1 MPLPSSSLA
10 GPDLGPDTAEDALMG
25 LMMALGRQ
33 LRQRL
38 PGDDVEY
45 SALPLLKL
53 LGHQGPMRVSALAQG
68 LGLDAS
74 TVSRHVRHL
83 EDRGLLERTG
93 DPDDGRA
100 SRVAVTESGTA
111 CLAVAFRTRRAV
123 LARAMDDF
131 TTEERD
137 TLRLLLHR
145 LVGTVTAQPAT
156 DAAG

>member
-1 MPLPSSSLA
+1 MPTSSPSLA
-10 GPDLGPDTAEDALMG
+10 GPDLVPDTAEDALMG
-25 LMMALGRQ
+25 LMLALGRQ
-33 LRQRL
+33 MRQRL
-38 PGDDVEY
+38 PGDDLEY

-74 TVSRHVRHL
+74 TVSRHVRQL

-100 SRVAVTESGTA
+100 SRVAVTQAGTA
-111 CLAVAFRTRRAV
+111 CLADAFRTRRA
-123 LARAMDDF
+123 LLTRAMDDL
-131 TTEERD
+131 TTDERE

-145 LVGTVTAQPAT
+145 LVGTVTA
-156 DAAG
+156 D

>member
-1 MPLPSSSLA
+1 MSIPSSSPA
-10 GPDLGPDTAEDALMG
+10 GPALAPDTAEDALMG

-33 LRQRL
+33 MRQRL

-74 TVSRHVRHL
+74 TVSRHVRQL

-100 SRVAVTESGTA
+100 SRVAVTGSGTA
-111 CLAVAFRTRRAV
+111 CLADAFRARRAL

-131 TTEERD
+131 TADERD

-145 LVGTVTAQPAT
+145 LVGTVTA
-156 DAAG
+156 D